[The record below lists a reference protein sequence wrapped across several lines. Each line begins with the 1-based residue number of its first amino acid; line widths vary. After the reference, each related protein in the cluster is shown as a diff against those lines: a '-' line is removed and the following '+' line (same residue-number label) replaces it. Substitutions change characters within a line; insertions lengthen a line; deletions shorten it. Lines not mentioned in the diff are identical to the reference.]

1 MRSTGRPAGSASR
14 REHGQAA
21 LELLIVF
28 PLLFSL
34 VLLALAVASV
44 WYRHQLS
51 AALVLE
57 TASRESVRPGWG
69 RAFLADTGAALAPG
83 SQWSVAIRPG
93 TAGDTP
99 RQRLTLRGRAV
110 VPWAPFGLDWSI
122 PIQATTVT
130 PAWHRLH

>member
-1 MRSTGRPAGSASR
+1 MRSTGRRAGSASR

-57 TASRESVRPGWG
+57 TASREIG
-69 RAFLADTGAALAPG
+69 RAH
-83 SQWSVAIRPG
+83 V
-93 TAGDTP
+93 
-99 RQRLTLRGRAV
+99 
-110 VPWAPFGLDWSI
+110 
-122 PIQATTVT
+122 
-130 PAWHRLH
+130 